1 MDPLCLSI
9 ADSQPCPGTLCG
21 SLRRK
26 GTPVIFFSAIRL
38 RDRAL
43 NYTTHGPPSAVSCR
57 EAAGYGCEFEREADA
72 WWKVRVGGGEKPVK
86 SYEIC
91 PLNNQRPNQ
100 FVQRPRE
107 AGGLQ
112 RNVWS
117 GRSLSVHPSP
127 YLRQTHNSQRVC
139 LGLEKRWPGGV
150 WLRRGTKHFLLF
162 HKCCNAHKFTYFTIE
177 YFQLHSDFVYF
188 NCLFHLVCTEDVC

>member
-1 MDPLCLSI
+1 M
-9 ADSQPCPGTLCG
+9 
-21 SLRRK
+21 
-26 GTPVIFFSAIRL
+26 
-38 RDRAL
+38 
-43 NYTTHGPPSAVSCR
+43 H
-57 EAAGYGCEFEREADA
+57 
-72 WWKVRVGGGEKPVK
+72 GEKYEWDVERSQSK

-139 LGLEKRWPGGV
+139 LSLERRWPGGD
-150 WLRRGTKHFLLF
+150 GTEERDK
-162 HKCCNAHKFTYFTIE
+162 KI
-177 YFQLHSDFVYF
+177 
-188 NCLFHLVCTEDVC
+188 